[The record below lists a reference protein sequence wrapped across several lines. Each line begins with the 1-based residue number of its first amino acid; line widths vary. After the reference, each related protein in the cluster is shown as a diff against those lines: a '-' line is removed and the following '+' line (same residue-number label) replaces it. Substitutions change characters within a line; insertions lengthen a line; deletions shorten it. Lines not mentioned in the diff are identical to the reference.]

1 MANNNTITVV
11 AHPQYSNEQIEL
23 IKRTICMGATDD
35 ELAMFASICNRTG
48 LDPFARQ
55 IYAIK
60 RWNSQLRKEV
70 MSFQVSIDGF
80 RIIALRSGQYAGQL
94 GPFWCGEDGVWID
107 CWLKSTPPLAAKVG
121 VLRHDFKEPVWG
133 VAKFDAYC
141 QKNKDGS
148 VGSMWAKMGDLMTAK
163 CAEAQALR
171 KAFPQ
176 DLSGLYTPDEMAQ
189 ADNPQLPIYSQ
200 WKSQSDAIDWAIE
213 QTGLD
218 REWLESEFAQ
228 LPEVNGKKAAAWV
241 QFVGSC
247 SKGAVW

>member
-1 MANNNTITVV
+1 MANNNIITVI
-11 AHPQYSNEQIEL
+11 PRQQYTSEEVEL

-35 ELAMFASICNRTG
+35 ELRMFAGICNRTG

-70 MSFQVSIDGF
+70 MTFQVSIDGF

-94 GPFWCGEDGVWID
+94 GPFWCGEDGIWID

-121 VLRHDFKEPVWG
+121 VLRHDFKEPTWG
-133 VAKFDAYC
+133 ISKFDSYC
-141 QKNKDGS
+141 QKSKDGS
-148 VGSMWAKMGDLMTAK
+148 LTAMWAKMPDLMLAK
-163 CAEAQALR
+163 TAEAQALR

-189 ADNPQLPIYSQ
+189 ADNSQPVYSQ
-200 WKSQSDAIDWAIE
+200 WKSASDAIDWAVQ
-213 QTGLD
+213 QTGLERD
-218 REWLESEFAQ
+218 WLESEFAQ
-228 LPEVNGKKAAAWV
+228 LPEVNGKKAVAWV

-247 SKGAVW
+247 TKEAVW

>member
-1 MANNNTITVV
+1 
-11 AHPQYSNEQIEL
+11 
-23 IKRTICMGATDD
+23 MGATDD
-35 ELAMFASICNRTG
+35 ELRMFAGICNRTG

-70 MSFQVSIDGF
+70 MTFQVSIDGF

-94 GPFWCGEDGVWID
+94 GPFWCGEDGIWID

-121 VLRHDFKEPVWG
+121 VLRHDFKEPTWG
-133 VAKFDAYC
+133 ISKFDSYC
-141 QKNKDGS
+141 QKSKDGS
-148 VGSMWAKMGDLMTAK
+148 LTAMWAKMPDLMLAK
-163 CAEAQALR
+163 TAEAQALR

-189 ADNPQLPIYSQ
+189 ADNSQPVYSQ
-200 WKSQSDAIDWAIE
+200 WKSASDAIDWAVQ
-213 QTGLD
+213 QTGLERD
-218 REWLESEFAQ
+218 WLESEFAQ
-228 LPEVNGKKAAAWV
+228 LPEVNGKKAVAWV

-247 SKGAVW
+247 AKEAVW